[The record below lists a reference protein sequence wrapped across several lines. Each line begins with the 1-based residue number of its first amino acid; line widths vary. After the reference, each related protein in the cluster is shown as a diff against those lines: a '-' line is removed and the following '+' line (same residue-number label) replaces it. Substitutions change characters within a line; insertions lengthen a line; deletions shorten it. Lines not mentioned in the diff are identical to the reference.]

1 MLSHYDEVAKFPI
14 ENDWLLL
21 AIHIIYFNLQNYNF
35 KDLKTCNIN
44 IFSRDRMWFGALN
57 SQDIQNNDV
66 KCQVHKSM
74 LKICKPNVNV

>member
-1 MLSHYDEVAKFPI
+1 
-14 ENDWLLL
+14 
-21 AIHIIYFNLQNYNF
+21 
-35 KDLKTCNIN
+35 
-44 IFSRDRMWFGALN
+44 MWFGALN